1 MPAAIARDV
10 VRGVRRLGFG
20 VSGALGS
27 PFFSEQR
34 NEYLIRAAYELG
46 VRVFDTAPAYGAGL
60 AEQRLGA
67 ALKFLPRFDCI
78 VSTKAGV
85 TASGIRSRK
94 RDFSVD
100 AIRRSIDGSLKRLGL
115 ARIDWLFLHGPTP
128 HELTDRLL
136 AVLAEAREDGRVQK
150 IGVAGRGAE
159 IDAALAT
166 KQFQLVMAPVHA
178 YLPEAERA
186 RLARV
191 RAAGLEL
198 IGIEAMRPATPR
210 HPAPTSLSSA
220 RRLASALLHPADGLP
235 KPKLTPSE
243 ALAWSLTEGGA
254 HRVVCTTTQIARL
267 EANARTADLCP
278 ASA

>member
-1 MPAAIARDV
+1 MSAAIARDV

-27 PFFSEQR
+27 PLFSEHR
-34 NEYLIRAAYELG
+34 CEHLVRTAYEFG
-46 VRVFDTAPAYGAGL
+46 VRVFDTAPSYGAGL
-60 AEQRLGA
+60 AETRLGH
-67 ALKFLPRFDCI
+67 ALKYLPRFDCI

-85 TASGIRSRK
+85 TSSGLHSRK

-100 AIRRSIDGSLKRLGL
+100 AIRRSVDLSLQRLGL
-115 ARIDWLFLHGPTP
+115 HRIDWLFLHGPAP
-128 HELTDRLL
+128 QELTDPLL
-136 AVLAEAREDGRVQK
+136 AYLAEERDEGRIQK
-150 IGVAGRGAE
+150 VGIAGRGAE
-159 IDAALAT
+159 IDTAIAT

-178 YLPEAERA
+178 RLSDDERA
-186 RLARV
+186 RVARV

-220 RRLASALLHPADGLP
+220 RRLASALLHPAP
-235 KPKLTPSE
+235 APSGPAMTASD

-254 HRVVCTTTQIARL
+254 HRVVCTTTRLSRL

-278 ASA
+278 APG